1 MQALST
7 DGSRLPDEGGGQQ
20 AASRPRHR
28 PYWLGALVSA
38 MGALWLYNASAL
50 PQGARYAAI
59 GPGLFVTLA
68 GGGLLILG
76 IILMIQIHRGERF
89 EAQDAEDAAAD
100 APMDRNAF
108 LIALIAVVLPI
119 FIMRAFGL
127 PITAMIAFTLV
138 CRAFGSRAWLMNFV
152 IGAIIGSL
160 AWFLFSR
167 LGLQLGPF
175 FGQRSNTLFAFL
187 GF

>member
-1 MQALST
+1 MST
-7 DGSRLPDEGGGQQ
+7 EGQTTDEGGGRK
-20 AASRPRHR
+20 AAPYRR

-38 MGALWLYNASAL
+38 MGALWLYNAYFL

-59 GPGLFVTLA
+59 GPGLFVTIA

-76 IILMIQIHRGERF
+76 IILMVQIHRGERF
-89 EAQDAEDAAAD
+89 EPQDAEDAAAD

-108 LIALIAVVLPI
+108 FIALLAVVLPI
-119 FIMRAFGL
+119 IIMRPFGL

-138 CRAFGSRAWLMNFV
+138 CRAFGSRAWVAN
-152 IGAIIGSL
+152 IITGAIIGSL